1 MVFEFVFKPK
11 VKPAHIDWKP
21 ILIPRQLS
29 KKKKSFHQAENDRTG
44 CFYVFKNRAYIALIS
59 TAPKYE
65 LTILKEN
72 ILHATTTITA

>member
-11 VKPAHIDWKP
+11 LKPAHIDWKP
-21 ILIPRQLS
+21 ILIPRHLS
-29 KKKKSFHQAENDRTG
+29 KKNSFHQAGNDRTG
-44 CFYVFKNRAYIALIS
+44 CFYVIKNRAYIALIF

-72 ILHATTTITA
+72 ILHATTSITA